1 MAFTGPLAA
10 SACHLNSTPPGDF
23 DFFSQQ
29 AGFVTADQKEATHL
43 NTRWR
48 NPRWPWPR
56 VSPGRR
62 GDMSGSHPPPYD
74 AGRRRPASRVPPQ
87 STRWRDRYTY
97 IWGERQTAG
106 YVKDTTFFPKH
117 THTHTH
123 GECRGQRRGGKWEG
137 VSTVRSCHFLLSSIR
152 QNAAWD
158 EVCFSCPFSNCALS
172 LNAPKSAKNHCT
184 KHLQD
189 DQFVHYEPLLTVY
202 LFAIFN
208 V

>member
-23 DFFSQQ
+23 YFFSQQ

-117 THTHTH
+117 THTHTVNVEGR
-123 GECRGQRRGGKWEG
+123 GEGESEKVFPPYG
-137 VSTVRSCHFLLSSIR
+137 VVTSYYHPSGITWPEMRCVFHAPSATVHSVLMRL
-152 QNAAWD
+152 
-158 EVCFSCPFSNCALS
+158 
-172 LNAPKSAKNHCT
+172 SAKNHCT
-184 KHLQD
+184 KHL
-189 DQFVHYEPLLTVY
+189 
-202 LFAIFN
+202 
-208 V
+208 